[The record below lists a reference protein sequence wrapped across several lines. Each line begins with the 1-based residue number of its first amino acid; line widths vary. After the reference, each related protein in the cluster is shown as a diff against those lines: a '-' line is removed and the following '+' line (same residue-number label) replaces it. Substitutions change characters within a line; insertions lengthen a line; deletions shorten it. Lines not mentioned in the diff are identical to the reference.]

1 MAIGN
6 VYRLNRRQLI
16 IEQPLKL
23 FLICAIIINL
33 QYIFG
38 FSILSSR
45 RGLALMRPFA
55 LQWVRHSHAFVPDKD
70 EN

>member
-1 MAIGN
+1 MVVGN

-16 IEQPLKL
+16 IEHPLKL
-23 FLICAIIINL
+23 DLICAVITDL

-38 FSILSSR
+38 FCILSDC
-45 RGLALMRPFA
+45 RGLGLMRPFA
-55 LQWVRHSHAFVPDKD
+55 HQWVRHRHAFVPDKG